1 MINRYFHRI
10 DTRSGQWQYFSRPYN
25 SWGKWASF
33 TPLKQY
39 LGLLLPFAFLLS
51 FPAHQYWQNQNTLA
65 ENFAELQRKRQQ
77 LDHQS
82 RLLAVLQQK
91 AQRHLSQAMTTKL
104 ASIHQQIQSL
114 AADLSLTHSQWQLQG
129 TPGLELKIQGHFAE
143 IQQFLTALLRQIP
156 ELALLSWH
164 IRKNDETDN
173 AETDGHSFIES
184 SLSFRLQIDKE

>member
-1 MINRYFHRI
+1 MINRYFRRI
-10 DTRSGQWQYFSRPYN
+10 DTRSGQWQYFSQPYN

-33 TPLKQY
+33 APIKQY

-51 FPAHQYWQNQNTLA
+51 FPTHQYWQNQQTLA
-65 ENFAELQRKRQQ
+65 ESSAELQRKRQQ
-77 LDHQS
+77 WDHQS

-91 AQRHLSQAMTTKL
+91 AQWHLNQTMTAKL

-114 AADLSLTHSQWQLQG
+114 AADLSVTHSQWQLQG
-129 TPGLELKIQGHFAE
+129 TPSLDLKIQGHFAE

-173 AETDGHSFIES
+173 AETDSHFSVES